1 MWGLIWLGSSL
12 QKQEKEALKRSE
24 ESAEMGNVDA
34 SMTFAN
40 EAEGLSKQQAELYKQ
55 FTTPDRTM
63 SVCDV

>member
-1 MWGLIWLGSSL
+1 V
-12 QKQEKEALKRSE
+12 QKKEKDALKRSE

-40 EAEGLSKQQAELYKQ
+40 EAEALSKQQTELYKQ

-63 SVCDV
+63 TVCDV